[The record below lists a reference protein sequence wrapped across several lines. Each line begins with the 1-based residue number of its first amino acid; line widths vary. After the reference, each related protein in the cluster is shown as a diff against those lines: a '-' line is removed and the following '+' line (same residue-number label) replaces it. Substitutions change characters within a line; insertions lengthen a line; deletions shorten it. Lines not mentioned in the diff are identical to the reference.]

1 MFLYSRN
8 TWYRNVYTGI
18 FVNVYSFLNRY
29 KLDISV
35 SSNILIFMFRHT
47 YCVVAL
53 HMYVHLQL
61 FGKALLHVHNVM
73 LCILSTNLVVIT
85 VVTDLEV
92 IDTFAMT
99 VVMMTILHGKNSM
112 VSLQLASNLFWWVIL
127 QHVIF
132 CWYFVESQSL
142 FNIICLIFGLC
153 IVSISLIFWSL
164 NCFYKP
170 QVIKV
175 LC

>member
-18 FVNVYSFLNRY
+18 FVYVYTFLNRY

-53 HMYVHLQL
+53 HMYVHVQL
-61 FGKALLHVHNVM
+61 FGKSFTPCSQCNVM
-73 LCILSTNLVVIT
+73 YSVNQSSSYHCGNRFGGHRYHGNVRSHDDNIT
-85 VVTDLEV
+85 V
-92 IDTFAMT
+92 
-99 VVMMTILHGKNSM
+99 HGKISQ
-112 VSLQLASNLFWWVIL
+112 VSLQLAINLFWWVIL

-142 FNIICLIFGLC
+142 FNIICLIFDLWT
-153 IVSISLIFWSL
+153 VSISL
-164 NCFYKP
+164 K
-170 QVIKV
+170 
-175 LC
+175 

>member
-112 VSLQLASNLFWWVIL
+112 VSLQLASNLF
-127 QHVIF
+127 
-132 CWYFVESQSL
+132 
-142 FNIICLIFGLC
+142 
-153 IVSISLIFWSL
+153 
-164 NCFYKP
+164 
-170 QVIKV
+170 
-175 LC
+175 